1 MSSQRFRLL
10 VLVLIGLVFGLSAVS
25 AQETTNRQLSPNIPI
40 TGTLDAD
47 NLAQVYTL
55 TAEADEQVTLTA
67 ASADAALA
75 LLLTDS
81 TGQTIAQANAASGE
95 TGATLA
101 GVVLPTGGI
110 YYVTVLP
117 AAGVP
122 AEAAQFELT
131 LTIDSAVSYQ
141 TPGQLLTAT
150 GMQIGLTWNSTA
162 NLDLEV
168 RDPVGGSLFFS
179 TPTVASG
186 GRFGVNANSV
196 CNQVTADS
204 PSEEA
209 SWVAG
214 AIPTGS
220 YEVLV
225 YYQPLQDCPTSE
237 PANLSIEVTL
247 DGTAAAPVVGTLLP
261 NQVFLMSFIVSAD
274 GTVTTVSSGVK
285 VDPPVAP
292 DLSGTAPVAL
302 VAGIPATGDI
312 TNRQPLE
319 VYTFNGQAGQVISL
333 EMNAVSG
340 SLDTLLLLLD
350 PNGNQVAFNDDRER
364 GNTDA
369 AIQNFS
375 LILNGTY
382 TVVATRYGQI
392 LGGTEGEYA
401 LTLSGIGDQLAAATL
416 IPNLPGLPRGSVEVS
431 LQWSTGV
438 DLQLLVRDPVGDAVF
453 DDSPQIPSGGTLA
466 ANGNVNCTPA
476 VGEPVSYIYWP
487 EGRLPTAGPYEIEV
501 QHQNLCNDNNPTT
514 FTLNVIAN
522 GQLVLSRTQTIRFGE
537 RYVTSYNIAVDGT
550 VTAGEGGIFGTVQRP
565 DASTIDFASQIENAQ
580 VLTSDQTATGSIRLN
595 RKFDLYT
602 FTGQAGQ
609 TVNISMERLTGTL
622 DPVLF
627 LIDPNGVQIAQNDD
641 AARDTTNSLIS
652 GFTLSE
658 DGQYIIIAT
667 HFGGTFGVTAG
678 DYRLT
683 LRLS

>member
-1 MSSQRFRLL
+1 MSSQRFGLL
-10 VLVLIGLVFGLSAVS
+10 VLVVIGLVFGLSAVS
-25 AQETTNRQLSPNIPI
+25 AQETSGRQLSPNTPI

-55 TAEADEQVTLTA
+55 TAEPNEQVTLTA
-67 ASADAALA
+67 ASADTALA
-75 LLLTDS
+75 LLITDS
-81 TGQTIAQANAASGE
+81 TGQTIAQAAAASGE
-95 TGATLA
+95 TDVSLA
-101 GVVLPTGGI
+101 GEVLPTGGL

-117 AAGVP
+117 ASGVP
-122 AEAAQFELT
+122 TESTQFELT
-131 LTIDSAVSYQ
+131 LTIDSATGYQ
-141 TPGQLLTAT
+141 PSGQLLTAT
-150 GMQIGLTWNSTA
+150 GMQIRLTWNSTA

-168 RDPVGGSLFFS
+168 RDPIGGSLFFN

-186 GRFGVNANSV
+186 GQFGVNANSV
-196 CNQVTADS
+196 CNQVTANS
-204 PSEEA
+204 PTEEA

-220 YEVLV
+220 YEILV
-225 YYQPLQDCPTSE
+225 YYQPLQDCPTAE

-247 DGTAAAPVVGTLLP
+247 DGTASAPVTGTLLP
-261 NQVFLMSFIVSAD
+261 NQVFLLSFSVGAD
-274 GTVTTVSSGVK
+274 GTATTVNSGVK

-292 DLSGTAPVAL
+292 DLSGTTPTSL
-302 VAGIPATGDI
+302 VAGSPVAGDI
-312 TNRQPLE
+312 TNRQPLQ
-319 VYTFNGQAGQVISL
+319 VYSFAGQAGQVISV
-333 EMNAVSG
+333 EMNATSG

-350 PNGNQVAFNDDRER
+350 PNGNQAAFNDDRER

-369 AIQNFS
+369 ALQNFS
-375 LILNGTY
+375 LVLNGTY

-392 LGGTEGEYA
+392 LGGTEGEYS
-401 LTLSGIGDQLAAATL
+401 LLLSGIGDQVAAATL

-501 QHQNLCNDNNPTT
+501 QHQNLCNDNSPTT

-537 RYVTSYNIAVDGT
+537 RYVTSYNIGVDGT
-550 VTAGEGGIFGTVQRP
+550 VAAGEGGIFGTVQRP
-565 DASTIDFASQIENAQ
+565 DATTIDFAAQIENAQ

>member
-1 MSSQRFRLL
+1 MSSQRFGLL

-25 AQETTNRQLSPNIPI
+25 AQETSSRQLLANTPI
-40 TGTLDAD
+40 TGILGSD

-55 TAEADEQVTLTA
+55 TAESGEQITLTVT
-67 ASADAALA
+67 SADIALA

-81 TGQTIAQANAASGE
+81 TGQTVAQAAAASGE
-95 TGATLA
+95 TIASLA
-101 GVVLPTGGI
+101 GVVLRDGGI

-117 AAGVP
+117 ATGIPTESV
-122 AEAAQFELT
+122 QFELT
-131 LTIDSAVSYQ
+131 LTIDSTVGYQ
-141 TPGQLLTAT
+141 APGQLLTAT
-150 GMQIGLTWNSTA
+150 GMQIRLTWNSTA

-168 RDPVGGSLFFS
+168 RDSVGGSLFFN

-196 CNQVTADS
+196 CNQLTANS

-237 PANLSIEVTL
+237 PANLSVQVTL
-247 DGTAAAPVVGTLLP
+247 DGTASSPVTGTLLP
-261 NQVFLMSFIVSAD
+261 NQVFLMSFTVNAD
-274 GTVTTVSSGVK
+274 GTVTTINSGVK

-292 DLSGTAPVAL
+292 DLSGTVPTALIAGTPV
-302 VAGIPATGDI
+302 TGDI
-312 TNRQPLE
+312 TNRQPLQ
-319 VYTFNGQAGQVISL
+319 VYSFVGQAGQVVSL

-375 LILNGTY
+375 LVLNGTY

-392 LGGTEGEYA
+392 LGGTEGEYILA
-401 LTLSGIGDQLAAATL
+401 LSGTGDQLAAANV

-453 DDSPQIPSGGTLA
+453 DDSPQIPSGGVLA

-501 QHQNLCNDNNPTT
+501 QHQNLCNDNSPTT

-522 GQLVLSRTQTIRFGE
+522 GQLILSRTQTIRFGE
-537 RYVTSYNIAVDGT
+537 RYVTSYTIAVDGT
-550 VTAGEGGIFGTVQRP
+550 ITAGEGGIFGTVQRP
-565 DASTIDFASQIENAQ
+565 DASTIDFASQIESAQ
-580 VLTSDQTATGSIRLN
+580 VLAGDQTVTGSIRLN

-602 FTGQAGQ
+602 FTGRAGQ